1 MSKAKQNIPIEEIQ
15 QKLTKKEQ
23 KRRELEK
30 TASLARIRAERE
42 QSYGTE
48 VINGQEVY
56 YLIETGS
63 DGVAWRV
70 YGVDFLI
77 NEQESKPIVGRLKE
91 IDLQKEKAKG
101 TTRERIEQ
109 EATALLEQLV
119 AIQKKTA
126 SHDGTLTQFSSGKWM
141 ARYNYQRVVTDHVHS
156 RRKRVKSQTGSRL
169 EYREVPF
176 FFDLEVLHYALSTPI
191 KNVSRSSIAP
201 ARSAITKAIASS
213 IKSLD
218 GEVLREMAGALD
230 ALKRVENLERPEKQV
245 IDLIEAEANRLQRV
259 PCMNE
264 VRRAY
269 EAAFPREDGKCL
281 DDSRWS
287 QIFKEA
293 GFGWLPDDKSGPR
306 PKSQG
311 RSVRQAR

>member
-126 SHDGTLTQFSSGKWM
+126 SHDGTLTRFSSGKWM

-230 ALKRVENLERPEKQV
+230 ALKRVENLERTEKQV